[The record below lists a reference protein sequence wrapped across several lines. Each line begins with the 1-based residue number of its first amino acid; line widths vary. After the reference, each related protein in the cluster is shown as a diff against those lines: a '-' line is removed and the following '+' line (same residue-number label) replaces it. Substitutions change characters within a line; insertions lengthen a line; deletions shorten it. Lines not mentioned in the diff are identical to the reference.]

1 MASTP
6 TEEKPVKTDKS
17 DPKTKEVGELH
28 KQISHHGS
36 PCNLLPVP
44 ALMSS
49 DGITDLPPGK
59 QNNSETA
66 ITLDQLEQ
74 GMVPVGSIQIEQ
86 IEADG
91 TTTNINSVNS
101 LADVQA
107 ENNIKFSV
115 VMM

>member
-1 MASTP
+1 
-6 TEEKPVKTDKS
+6 
-17 DPKTKEVGELH
+17 
-28 KQISHHGS
+28 
-36 PCNLLPVP
+36 
-44 ALMSS
+44 
-49 DGITDLPPGK
+49 
-59 QNNSETA
+59 
-66 ITLDQLEQ
+66 
-74 GMVPVGSIQIEQ
+74 MVPVDSIQIEQ